1 MHLRYLALFLAFA
14 TGVVHHACGQATV
27 GRYRLPAI
35 VVNGDTIPVVTLPG
49 VQIIDFA
56 NPDVLKNLQAYYR
69 LRFNVIKVYPY
80 ARLAALKVGEL
91 HIALDTLRDGR
102 SRKKFIKH
110 FERQLKDDF
119 EEPLKNLSINQG
131 KILVKLINRET
142 GNTAYE
148 VIKEFRSSFS
158 AFLWQKLAWLYGNDL
173 KTRYDPTSGEDQ
185 SIEYIVQMIE
195 AGLINQD

>member
-1 MHLRYLALFLAFA
+1 MLCGTRPDAITSLNQAEMHRIFGGHPQGTHHDIVHLA
-14 TGVVHHACGQATV
+14 
-27 GRYRLPAI
+27 RR
-35 VVNGDTIPVVTLPG
+35 
-49 VQIIDFA
+49 
-56 NPDVLKNLQAYYR
+56 
-69 LRFNVIKVYPY
+69 
-80 ARLAALKVGEL
+80 ALKVGEL

>member
-1 MHLRYLALFLAFA
+1 MRLRYPVLCFMLWMA
-14 TGVVHHACGQATV
+14 VVRDARGQATV
-27 GRYRLPAI
+27 GKYRLPAI

-56 NPDVLKNLQAYYR
+56 NPEVLKNLQAYYR

-80 ARLAALKVGEL
+80 ARLAALKIGEL
-91 HIALDTLRDGR
+91 HMALDTIRDNR
-102 SRKKFIKH
+102 SRKKYIKE
-110 FERQLKDDF
+110 FERQLKEDF
-119 EEPLKNLSINQG
+119 EEPLKKLSINQG

-148 VIKEFRSSFS
+148 VIREFRTSFS

-173 KTRYDPTSGEDQ
+173 KTRYDPSSGEDQ